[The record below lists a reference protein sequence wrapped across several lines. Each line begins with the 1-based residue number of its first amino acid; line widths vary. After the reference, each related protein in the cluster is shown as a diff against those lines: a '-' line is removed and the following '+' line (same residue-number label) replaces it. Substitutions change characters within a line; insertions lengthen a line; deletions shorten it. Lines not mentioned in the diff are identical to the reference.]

1 MDKWFGSFAGLS
13 LVLLLSAVGCKGPAR
28 TSGGTC
34 LQLHYDAPAEYFE
47 EALPLGNGRLGAMVY
62 GGIREER
69 LSLND
74 ITLWTGEGETAPKDY
89 PCGSQLGKYADGEW
103 IPAIRAALDAEDY
116 RLADELQHHVQGH
129 YCENYQPLGTLRI
142 SFTDGGSGQA
152 QPAERGE
159 TPSCCGGDYQR
170 VLDLSDATASVRFA
184 HDEGVQQRD
193 YFVSAPDSV
202 IVVRLR
208 DEAGINARI
217 QLECQLPHETVSF
230 GPADASAGAGPA
242 GLDLRGYAAY
252 HSYPNYHRPEGV
264 EHMLYD
270 PDRGIHFRT
279 LLRAVPKDGEVALDG
294 ESLLLRGCHEV
305 LLLLTNATSFNGPF
319 KNPATEGRDYVSEA
333 ARTMDRAAAKSY
345 AELRKAHVKDYKG
358 FFDRVSLDF
367 GRTDP
372 AIAALP
378 TDVQL
383 KRYTDS
389 LDVNPELEVLYFQFG
404 RYLLISSSRTPG
416 VPANLQGLWNEK
428 ILPPWSSNYTVNINL
443 EENYWPAEVTA
454 LPEMHEVLTAFVRN
468 LSVNGVAPARNFYG
482 VQQGWSCGHNSD
494 IWAMATPVGEGTG
507 DPRWAD
513 WTMGGAW
520 LSTHLWEHWLFS
532 RDRAALERDY
542 PVLKG
547 AAQFCLGW
555 LVEKDGEWITSPA
568 TSPENAFYTPDGYKA
583 VSLYGGTADLALVR
597 ECVGDAVAAAEEL
610 GVDADFV
617 AEAKAKLARLRPYQV
632 GANGALQEWY
642 HDWPDTDPQHRHQS
656 HLIGLY
662 PGFSIQD
669 ETLLKACA
677 KTLEIKGFETTG
689 WSCGWRINL
698 YARLSDGENAYRMYR
713 RLLRYVSPDNFQGE
727 DYRRGGGTYPNLFDA
742 HSPFQIDGNFGGC
755 AGVAEMLLQSAADG
769 SVRTLP
775 ALPGAWASG
784 SVRGLRT
791 RGGQTVDMTWKDGKV
806 TSLKYR

>member
-1 MDKWFGSFAGLS
+1 MNKFFPSIVSIICVMSTVLAGCS
-13 LVLLLSAVGCKGPAR
+13 GTQK
-28 TSGGTC
+28 TS
-34 LQLHYDAPAEYFE
+34 LQLHYDRPAEFFE
-47 EALPLGNGRLGAMVY
+47 EALPMGNGRLGAMVY
-62 GGIREER
+62 GGVKEER

-74 ITLWTGEGETAPKDY
+74 ITLWTGEGETVEKDY
-89 PCGSQLGKYADGEW
+89 PTGNQLGKYADGEW

-116 RLADELQHHVQGH
+116 RLADELQHRVQGH

-142 SFTDGGSGQA
+142 TFDKD
-152 QPAERGE
+152 AEAA
-159 TPSCCGGDYQR
+159 DYKR
-170 VLDLSDATASVRFA
+170 VLDISDATASVRFGTQ
-184 HDEGVQQRD
+184 ERD
-193 YFVSAPDSV
+193 YFVSGADSV
-202 IVVRLR
+202 IVVRLQDR
-208 DEAGINARI
+208 NGIDARVS
-217 QLECQLPHETVSF
+217 LECQLPHETVAE
-230 GPADASAGAGPA
+230 GTA

-252 HSYPNYHRPEGV
+252 HSFPHYHKPEGMD
-264 EHMLYD
+264 HFLYD

-279 LLRAVPKDGEVALDG
+279 LLRAVPKDGEVAFDG
-294 ESLLLRGCHEV
+294 ESLILRGCHEV
-305 LLLLTNATSFNGPF
+305 LLLVTNATSFNGPF
-319 KNPATEGRDYVSEA
+319 KNPATEGKDYVAEA
-333 ARTMDRAAAKSY
+333 ERVMDRAAKKPY
-345 AELRKAHVKDYKG
+345 AELRKAHVQDYKK
-358 FFDRVSLDF
+358 FFDRVSLDL

-389 LDVNPELEVLYFQFG
+389 LDANPELEALYFQFG
-404 RYLLISSSRTPG
+404 RYLLISCSRTPG

-443 EENYWPAEVTA
+443 EENYWPAEVTG
-454 LPEMHEVLTAFVRN
+454 LPEMHEVLTEFVRN
-468 LSVNGVAPARNFYG
+468 LSGNGVAPARNFYG
-482 VQQGWSCGHNSD
+482 VQRGWSCGHNSD

-520 LSTHLWEHWLFS
+520 LSTHIWEHWLFN
-532 RDRAALERDY
+532 RDRAALECDY

-547 AAQFCLGW
+547 AAEFCLGW
-555 LVEKDGEWITSPA
+555 LIEKDGELLTSPA

-597 ECVGDAVAAAEEL
+597 ECVSDAVAAAEEL
-610 GVDADFV
+610 GVDAEFV
-617 AEAKAKLARLRPYQV
+617 AEAKDKLSRLRPYKI

-662 PGFSIQD
+662 PGFSIQS
-669 ETLLKACA
+669 EELRQACA

-689 WSCGWRINL
+689 WSCGWRVNL
-698 YARLSDGENAYRMYR
+698 YARLGDADGAYKMYR
-713 RLLRYVSPDNFQGE
+713 RLLRYVSPDGFKGE

-769 SVRTLP
+769 SVKALP
-775 ALPGAWASG
+775 ALPEAWASG

-791 RGGQTVDMTWKDGKV
+791 RGGETIDMKWKDGKV
-806 TSLKYR
+806 VSLKRR

>member
-1 MDKWFGSFAGLS
+1 MDRNFPLISFCF
-13 LVLLLSAVGCKGPAR
+13 LVLAFALTAC
-28 TSGGTC
+28 GGRQDAPK
-34 LQLHYDAPAEYFE
+34 LQLRYDAPAEFFE
-47 EALPLGNGRLGAMVY
+47 EALPMGNGRLGAMVY
-62 GGIREER
+62 GGVAQER

-74 ITLWTGEGETAPKDY
+74 ITLWTGEGETVEKDY
-89 PCGSQLGKYADGEW
+89 ITGSQLGKYADGEW
-103 IPAIRAALDAEDY
+103 IPKIRAALDAEDY

-129 YCENYQPLGTLRI
+129 YCENYQPLGTLRVT
-142 SFTDGGSGQA
+142 FDKPDEASG
-152 QPAERGE
+152 
-159 TPSCCGGDYQR
+159 YQR
-170 VLDLSDATASVRFA
+170 VLDISDATASVRFS
-184 HDEGVQQRD
+184 RD
-193 YFVSAPDSV
+193 GASHERDCFVSAPDSV
-202 IVVRLR
+202 IVLRVR
-208 DEAGINARI
+208 DEAGIDARI
-217 QLECQLPHETVSF
+217 VLECPLPCEVT
-230 GPADASAGAGPA
+230 ASDGE
-242 GLDLRGYAAY
+242 LDLRGYAAY
-252 HSYPNYHRPEGV
+252 HSFPHYHKPEGMD
-264 EHMLYD
+264 HFMYD

-279 LLRAVPKDGEVALDG
+279 LLRVIPKDGEVSSDG
-294 ESLLLRGCHEV
+294 ESLVLKGCHEALV
-305 LLLLTNATSFNGPF
+305 LVTNATSFNGPF

-333 ARTMDRAAAKSY
+333 RRVMDKASAKSFD
-345 AELRKAHVKDYKG
+345 ALRKAHVADYKHY
-358 FFDRVSLDF
+358 FDRVSLDL

-389 LDVNPELEVLYFQFG
+389 LDVNPELEALYFQFG
-404 RYLLISSSRTPG
+404 RYLLISCSRTPG

-468 LSVNGVAPARNFYG
+468 LSGNGVAPARNFYG
-482 VQQGWSCGHNSD
+482 VQRGWSCGHNSD
-494 IWAMATPVGEGTG
+494 IWAMATPVGEGVG

-520 LSTHLWEHWLFS
+520 LSTHLWEHWLFN
-532 RDRAALERDY
+532 RDRAQLERDY

-547 AAQFCLGW
+547 AAEFCLDW
-555 LVEKDGEWITSPA
+555 LVEKDGELLTSPA
-568 TSPENAFYTPDGYKA
+568 TSPENAFITPDGYKA

-597 ECVGDAVAAAEEL
+597 ECVSDAVAAAEEL

-617 AEAKAKLARLRPYQV
+617 AEAKDKLSRLRPYHV

-662 PGFSIQD
+662 PGFSIQS
-669 ETLLKACA
+669 EELRQACA

-689 WSCGWRINL
+689 WSCGWRVNL
-698 YARLSDGENAYRMYR
+698 YARLGDGEGAYKMYR
-713 RLLRYVSPDNFQGE
+713 RLLRYVSPDGFQGQ

-742 HSPFQIDGNFGGC
+742 HTPFQIDGNFGGC
-755 AGVAEMLLQSAADG
+755 AGVAEMLLQSDPDG
-769 SVRTLP
+769 SVKALP
-775 ALPGAWASG
+775 ALPEAWASG

-791 RGGQTVDMTWKDGKV
+791 RGGQTVDMKWKDGKV
-806 TSLKYR
+806 VSLKKR